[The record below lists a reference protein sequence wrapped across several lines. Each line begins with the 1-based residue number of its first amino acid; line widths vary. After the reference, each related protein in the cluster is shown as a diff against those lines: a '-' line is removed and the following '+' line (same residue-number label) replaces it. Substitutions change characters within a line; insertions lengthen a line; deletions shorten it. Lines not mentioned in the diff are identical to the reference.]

1 MIVLAHVAG
10 QRRALIDAD
19 LLRAA
24 LMCQDD
30 EGIEANLLGAW
41 RGASRSAGANG
52 GARRI
57 GAPPVIR
64 RGNGRTGYRNLVN
77 EIVGQVACEAAEANG
92 RRPAGRAY
100 KDASA

>member
-1 MIVLAHVAG
+1 MHCGGTHADQVRTRCVFQNYERVA
-10 QRRALIDAD
+10 AD
-19 LLRAA
+19 LVG
-24 LMCQDD
+24 D
-30 EGIEANLLGAW
+30 G

-57 GAPPVIR
+57 RVPPVVR

-92 RRPAGRAY
+92 RGVTGCAY
-100 KDASA
+100 KDASARISRDYNLG